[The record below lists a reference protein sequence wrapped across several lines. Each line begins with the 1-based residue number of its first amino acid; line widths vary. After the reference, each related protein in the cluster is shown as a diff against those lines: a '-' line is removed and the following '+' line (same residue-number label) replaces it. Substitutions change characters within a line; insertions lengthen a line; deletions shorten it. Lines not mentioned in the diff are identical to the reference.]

1 MLRPLTGVC
10 NWQAFYLLFNGIL
23 KDRNPKHG
31 NVLTQEVLA
40 WLPEYDGPKVVYG
53 PGCRLA
59 PMTLRAEQIDFKQ
72 IPYEL
77 KR

>member
-1 MLRPLTGVC
+1 MLRPLT
-10 NWQAFYLLFNGIL
+10 
-23 KDRNPKHG
+23 
-31 NVLTQEVLA
+31 LTSEVLA
-40 WLPEYDGPKVVYG
+40 WLPKYDGPKVVYG
-53 PGCRLA
+53 AGCRLA